1 MELLQSLLPR
11 NKYFCKFKGLLMRLK
26 PHSINRCQAQH
37 HDSFKKYYIQ
47 MVVKGCPWPAAASSL
62 ENLLEKQIFWPHPR
76 AT

>member
-1 MELLQSLLPR
+1 
-11 NKYFCKFKGLLMRLK
+11 MRLK

-47 MVVKGCPWPAAASSL
+47 MVVKGCSWPAAAASL
-62 ENLLEKQIFWPHPR
+62 GNLLEKQIFWPHPR